1 MPHYSQEFKEK
12 LIREMMSPAG
22 RRVSEIHRDTGISE
36 NTLYSWKN
44 KYGGGQEVESGKAV
58 KPENWD
64 GERKLLVL
72 METSGLNE
80 QELSEYCRDDGLYVE
95 QIARWREF
103 AIAGTESGSLLTK
116 SQRQEWQKDKKKLCN
131 LQKEL
136 RRKDKALAEAAA
148 LLVLEKKAQVIWGE
162 PGEG

>member
-1 MPHYSQEFKEK
+1 M
-12 LIREMMSPAG
+12 
-22 RRVSEIHRDTGISE
+22 
-36 NTLYSWKN
+36 
-44 KYGGGQEVESGKAV
+44 
-58 KPENWD
+58 
-64 GERKLLVL
+64 
-72 METSGLNE
+72 
-80 QELSEYCRDDGLYVE
+80 SEYCRDDGLYVE